1 LRRQLSQLVV
11 DERQELLGGVRIA
24 LFDGRQDARD
34 LAHSGE
40 HNRQR
45 HDWQGSDLIGR
56 GQDRLFLGVIIT

>member
-1 LRRQLSQLVV
+1 LRRQFSQLVV
-11 DERQELLGGVRIA
+11 DERQEMLSSVQFA
-24 LFDGRQDARD
+24 LFDGRQDAGD